1 MKKLRKLAL
10 FTLTLSLSNCSSNSW
25 FGEDKIATITG
36 DRVPVAEKSQDL
48 EVESTISSLSFSADS
63 TVNPTVLNGN
73 QVYSDNSNFHLD
85 FKDSPSTSFSYS
97 SHGSL
102 VYPIEPVVMDDKL
115 YFIEANG
122 YIKSYSL
129 ETGELLWENSK
140 IYEQFNAGL
149 TNIFRSHFVAGGLKI
164 DENILYATFGLNHV
178 LAVNLENGE
187 TLWDAKLSSPT
198 RAIPV
203 RHNDDI
209 IIQTID
215 NKIFA
220 LSKTDGSIVW
230 SRLGTQSEISI
241 LNIFAPVL
249 KGDILYSKES
259 NDEVYFLNATT
270 GEELGESS
278 IASKSSSRGLAKTAI
293 MNFDGKLFPD
303 HDALYAVNSRGYL
316 VRIKSQNGEVEYLKD
331 LKINRDLLIVQD
343 YIFTISNNYTLIAV
357 NKNNGSV
364 KWKLDLTKKKDNG
377 KIDTDYFLNTP
388 IMANGQLFVLDNQG
402 NAQIIDPSNGKVLKT
417 LEGLTENVYLK
428 PMVWNGKLVLASDKG
443 SIDIY

>member
-1 MKKLRKLAL
+1 MKIRSKLGL
-10 FTLTLSLSNCSSNSW
+10 FTLCGLLSSCSSDSW
-25 FGEDKIATITG
+25 FGDDKIAKITG
-36 DRVPVAEKSQDL
+36 ERLPVAEKSQDL
-48 EVESTISSLSFSADS
+48 EVESTISSLSFSVDS

-73 QVYSDNSNFHLD
+73 QVYSDNSNFYLEL
-85 FKDSPSTSFSYS
+85 KDSPSKSFSYAS
-97 SHGSL
+97 SGKL
-102 VYPIEPVVMDDKL
+102 VYPIEPVVMDGKL
-115 YFIEANG
+115 YFVEASG
-122 YIKSYSL
+122 FVKGFDL
-129 ETGELLWENSK
+129 ETGDLIWENST
-140 IYEQFNAGL
+140 IYDQFNSGFA
-149 TNIFRSHFVAGGLKI
+149 NIFRDHFVAGGLKI
-164 DENILYATFGLNHV
+164 DNNILYATFGLNHV
-178 LAVNLENGE
+178 LAVDLESGK
-187 TLWDAKLSSPT
+187 TIWDSKLSSPT

-203 RHNDDI
+203 MYNDI
-209 IIQTID
+209 VIIQTID
-215 NKIFA
+215 NKIFG
-220 LSKTDGSIVW
+220 LSKETGSINW
-230 SRLGTQSEISI
+230 SHFGTQSEIST
-241 LNIFAPVL
+241 LNIFAPL
-249 KGDILYSKES
+249 IKGEILYSKES

-402 NAQIIDPSNGKVLKT
+402 NAQLIDPSNGKVAKT

-428 PMVWNGKLVLASDKG
+428 PIVWNGKLVLASDKG